1 MGGAG
6 GSRRVL
12 SPRGALRLG
21 GPGVH
26 AHHGAGAGHR
36 GPVPHQSVRHVLR
49 RDHGVEPR
57 QDRHSR
63 RQDRRLAVSG
73 EPGRLCDSQCHPRR
87 TARRQVRAPH
97 PHPER
102 CGRLDPEGGTAPHLA
117 ACDLRAREPGLPR
130 LRRPGVARR
139 RETASRRG
147 PRRQDLADPA
157 QPRAADGGRDGR
169 RSVRRD
175 VLPGSVLRDPGACA
189 IGRRGTDSGSQ
200 GDHRDRVRPGH
211 GGGPTPWQQ
220 GNAGVARTAPAPRS
234 HRSVVPDLRPLRYAE
249 GKMEPSPRRSALM
262 LTAAVLILGSTQGVA
277 AQPAPAG
284 EAVIGWHVTLAPSWF
299 DPSTAPPQITPFGLL
314 YAIHDALLRP
324 LPGQKMGASL
334 AESWKESPDG
344 RVYEFK
350 LRGGLKFHNGDPVTA
365 EDVKFSFER
374 YKGAGSKALQARVQQ
389 VEIVDPLTVRFH
401 LKEPWPDFLTFY
413 GTSATAAGI
422 VVPKKYLTQVG
433 DDGFRKHPV
442 GAGPYTFVSHKPG
455 IEVVLEAYPG
465 YWRHAPYVKRL
476 IMKSVPEGTTRV
488 AMLKNSEADIALAL
502 DGEDAL
508 NVKRDPRLQLVPS
521 RHASIYWIE
530 FADQWDPKSPW
541 HDKRLR
547 LAVNYALDRQAISEA
562 ACLGL
567 CPPAGVIVP
576 RVMDFALQV
585 APPPYDPQKAK
596 QLLAEGGYPD
606 IDDLFLQ
613 QAREL
618 DPRKREAL
626 LHKIQQLTI
635 DRAIFAP
642 IMDLRALNGVG
653 PRVADHTINALHMV
667 PWPSW
672 EDMRLQGQ

>member
-1 MGGAG
+1 
-6 GSRRVL
+6 
-12 SPRGALRLG
+12 
-21 GPGVH
+21 
-26 AHHGAGAGHR
+26 
-36 GPVPHQSVRHVLR
+36 
-49 RDHGVEPR
+49 
-57 QDRHSR
+57 
-63 RQDRRLAVSG
+63 
-73 EPGRLCDSQCHPRR
+73 
-87 TARRQVRAPH
+87 
-97 PHPER
+97 
-102 CGRLDPEGGTAPHLA
+102 
-117 ACDLRAREPGLPR
+117 
-130 LRRPGVARR
+130 
-139 RETASRRG
+139 
-147 PRRQDLADPA
+147 
-157 QPRAADGGRDGR
+157 
-169 RSVRRD
+169 
-175 VLPGSVLRDPGACA
+175 
-189 IGRRGTDSGSQ
+189 
-200 GDHRDRVRPGH
+200 
-211 GGGPTPWQQ
+211 
-220 GNAGVARTAPAPRS
+220 
-234 HRSVVPDLRPLRYAE
+234 
-249 GKMEPSPRRSALM
+249 MEPSPRRIVLL
-262 LTAAVLILGSTQGVA
+262 LTAAVLILGMPHGVA
-277 AQPAPAG
+277 GQPTPAG

-299 DPSTAPPQITPFGLL
+299 DPSTAPPQITPFGML

-433 DDGFRKHPV
+433 DDGFRKHPI

-508 NVKRDPRLQLVPS
+508 NVKRDPRLALVPS

-596 QLLAEGGYPD
+596 QLLAEAGYPNGLDAGDFVPIPPFFATAEAAVNFLNAVGIRVKMRPVERAAFYAAWQEKKLRGLFMTAVGNAGNAASRVEAFIYSKGSHAYGGYPD

-613 QAREL
+613 QARER